1 MVLDYEGIT
10 VYYPSDMHA
19 DEAKEYVKEELRKK
33 VKYPLIRVDIN
44 YHADGDLIIRPQY
57 DTICRVRRITGY
69 LSTLPKFNDAKKA
82 EARGRVPHF
91 SDMKDITKQET

>member
-10 VYYPSDMHA
+10 VYYPVDMHA

-33 VKYPLIRVDIN
+33 VKYPLLRVDIN
-44 YHADGDLIIRPQY
+44 YHADGDLIIRPHY

-82 EARGRVPHF
+82 EAKDRVAH
-91 SDMKDITKQET
+91 ITSWPRED